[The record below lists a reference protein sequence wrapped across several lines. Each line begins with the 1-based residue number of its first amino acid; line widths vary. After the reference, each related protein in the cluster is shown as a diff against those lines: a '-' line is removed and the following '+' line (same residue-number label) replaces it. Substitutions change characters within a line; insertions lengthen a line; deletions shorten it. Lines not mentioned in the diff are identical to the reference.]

1 MISTSSSDTKIL
13 ASQKFKFT
21 RKMQPPAENQT
32 PEKTAAASK
41 KFTSQKTLHTN
52 SRINPQENEIPL
64 PQREITEISSFSEK
78 LLQ

>member
-32 PEKTAAASK
+32 PEKTAAANK
-41 KFTSQKTLHTN
+41 KFTFLRQAKN
-52 SRINPQENEIPL
+52 SHRKKHFTQIHA
-64 PQREITEISSFSEK
+64 
-78 LLQ
+78 